1 MNNNLKNY
9 SVDPD
14 PEVWQSIN
22 KDLRRKK
29 VRTQATTGVLALSIL
44 ATSIAAVVLWPS
56 AQKHV
61 ATENVEHQASAQV
74 AQTLPQ
80 EETQVESAEVTSTQ
94 TVRPEVAKTTESH
107 KASLVTVEQLVAT
120 PIAEVVEQVKAV
132 NANSVEAPEVVAKSE
147 PKTVEN
153 EKAVAPVV
161 TKPQVVAPI
170 VEQSA
175 PKQES
180 VKANF
185 NTNVPDTIVWIPN
198 VFAPA
203 SDDPDLQQFRV
214 RLNQPGTSISNF
226 RLTIFNRNGHQVFSS
241 HSIDNAWDGTYRGR
255 ALPQAAYVYV
265 LYYTDKDGFQHQ
277 RKGSVTLVR

>member
-44 ATSIAAVVLWPS
+44 AASITAVVLWPS

-74 AQTLPQ
+74 TQTLPQ

-120 PIAEVVEQVKAV
+120 PIAEVVVQVKTV
-132 NANSVEAPEVVAKSE
+132 NANSVETPEVVAKSE

-153 EKAVAPVV
+153 EKAVAPVE
-161 TKPQVVAPI
+161 TKPQVVSPV

>member
-1 MNNNLKNY
+1 MNINLKNY

-44 ATSIAAVVLWPS
+44 AASIVAVVLWPS

-61 ATENVEHQASAQV
+61 ATENVEHQTSAQV

-132 NANSVEAPEVVAKSE
+132 NANSVETPEVVAKSE

>member
-1 MNNNLKNY
+1 MNDNLKNY

-44 ATSIAAVVLWPS
+44 AASIATVVLWPS

-61 ATENVEHQASAQV
+61 ATENVEHQASSQV

-132 NANSVEAPEVVAKSE
+132 NANSVETPEVVAKSE
-147 PKTVEN
+147 PKTVET